1 MMAGESV
8 FVFFN
13 KQTNLLTWNSF
24 FICARSSRIL
34 VFQIDRSWKVKSLA
48 CIFRVANWRLD
59 DNRSSS
65 NEKCVID
72 GARQA
77 RVQT

>member
-8 FVFFN
+8 FCFFY
-13 KQTNLLTWNSF
+13 KQTNLLTCNSF
-24 FICARSSRIL
+24 FISERSSSRIL
-34 VFQIDRSWKVKSLA
+34 VFQIDRSWKVISLA
-48 CIFRVANWRLD
+48 CVFRVANWRLD

-72 GARQA
+72 GAR
-77 RVQT
+77 